1 MRHAAV
7 AYFEDGR
14 PLHPDRVPL
23 TDEGREQ
30 ARAAAALLQGIAFDR
45 VVTSGL
51 PRTVETA
58 RIVAPSMDPES
69 WPDLREIESGRL
81 SDIPEDEIELA
92 FVDVWRDVVP
102 EDVRFL
108 GGETIG
114 SLLDRAIAAV
124 ERLLA
129 DREWDVLLAVLHG
142 GVNRAIL
149 SYALTGGRA
158 LLGNFEQAPGCI
170 NVLDV
175 GVGNRSGALDR
186 SLQTYARAKPARPDG
201 RRRQVGASGDDWV
214 VRAVNVAPTDLV
226 HLRGRLRTMEELWAE
241 FRP

>member
-1 MRHAAV
+1 MSRRRIYLMRHAQV

-14 PLHPDRVPL
+14 PLHQDTVPL

-30 ARAAAALLQGIAFDR
+30 ARAAAALLEGITFDR

-58 RIVAPSMDPES
+58 RIVAPSREPES

-81 SDIPEDEIELA
+81 TDIPEDEIEQA
-92 FVDVWRDVVP
+92 FISVWRNIVP

-108 GGETIG
+108 GGETIA
-114 SLLDRAIAAV
+114 SLLDRVLSAL

-129 DREWDVLLAVLHG
+129 DPDWDTVLAVLHG

-149 SYALTGGRA
+149 SYALTGGRTF
-158 LLGNFEQAPGCI
+158 LGNFEQSPGCI

-175 GVGNRSGALDR
+175 G
-186 SLQTYARAKPARPDG
+186 
-201 RRRQVGASGDDWV
+201 DDWV
-214 VRAVNVAPTDLV
+214 VRAVGVAPTDLT
-226 HLRGRLRTMEELWAE
+226 HRGGRLRTMEELWAE
-241 FRP
+241 FRPGSA

>member
-1 MRHAAV
+1 MRRRRIYLMRHAQV

-14 PLHPDRVPL
+14 PLQPDLVPL

-30 ARAAAALLQGIAFDR
+30 ARAAAALLEGITFDR

-51 PRTVETA
+51 PRTLETA
-58 RIVAPSMDPES
+58 RIVASSLEPET
-69 WPDLREIESGRL
+69 WPELREIESGRL
-81 SDIPEDEIELA
+81 SDIPEDEIEQA
-92 FVDVWRDVVP
+92 FIAAWRDVVP

-114 SLLDRAIAAV
+114 SLLDRVLTAV
-124 ERLLA
+124 DRLLA
-129 DREWDVLLAVLHG
+129 DPGWDVLLAVLHG

-149 SYALTGGRA
+149 SYALTGRRA
-158 LLGNFEQAPGCI
+158 LLGNLEQSPGCV

-175 GVGNRSGALDR
+175 GE
-186 SLQTYARAKPARPDG
+186 
-201 RRRQVGASGDDWV
+201 DWV
-214 VRAVNVAPTDLV
+214 VRAVNITPTDLA

-241 FRP
+241 FRPRPRS